1 MAEPLATGATAKT
14 TATRPSSHAVYQ
26 GASALDG
33 QDEIRILSTAG
44 ILGYGF
50 PLESLEAGM
59 RRKPHMISADGGSS
73 DPGPYYLGSGE
84 AFVSRLAMRRDLR
97 LMLHAA
103 LDAGIPLMVG
113 TAGGAGG
120 APHLDMLA
128 SIVREIAAEDG
139 LHFKMATIGAEQD
152 KTYLARQI
160 ESGRVRAL
168 GRLPDLDAA
177 LLDRVSRVVAMM
189 GPEPYMRALGEGAQ
203 VILGGRSTDPAPFAA
218 LALRAGLPEAVAW
231 YAGKML
237 ECGAAPA
244 TPKGP
249 DCLLATLRAD
259 SVTCEPTGTQRRCTV
274 MSVASHALHETASPV
289 RHTEPGGILDTEA
302 CHFEQVSDKAVRVT
316 GMRWIPDQTYK
327 VKLEGVEF
335 VGFRVGTVCATRD
348 PRLISQIEPYLELVK
363 ARVQAKASDMGVA
376 SNDYVLTIRCYGRNG
391 VMAEREPVLQPNAHE
406 LCFLVDVV
414 AAHAEQAAAV
424 LALARTNMLHNHFEG
439 RQCTEGNMAIP
450 YSPSDFKMGEVYRFV
465 LAHTMVLDDP
475 CAVFPMQIEEV

>member
-1 MAEPLATGATAKT
+1 MAERDTID
-14 TATRPSSHAVYQ
+14 TATQDTRALSSTAGTLAAQ
-26 GASALDG
+26 G
-33 QDEIRILSTAG
+33 EIRILSTAG

-50 PLESLEAGM
+50 PQESLDAGM
-59 RRKPHMISADGGSS
+59 ARQPHMISADGGSS

-103 LDAGIPLMVG
+103 LNAGIPFMVG

-120 APHLDMLA
+120 APHLEMLA

-139 LHFKMATIGAEQD
+139 LHFRMATINAEQD
-152 KTYLARQI
+152 KDFVAQRV

-168 GRLPDLDAA
+168 GRLPALNAA
-177 LLDRVSRVVAMM
+177 MLDRVSRIVAMM
-189 GPEPYMRALGEGAQ
+189 GPEPYMRALDDGAQ

-218 LALRAGLPEAVAW
+218 VALRAGMPPAAAW

-249 DCLLATLRAD
+249 DCLLATIRAD

-289 RHTEPGGILDTEA
+289 RHTEPGGVLDTA
-302 CHFEQVSDKAVRVT
+302 SCRFEQVSEKAVRVT
-316 GMRWIPDQTYK
+316 GMRWLPDHTYK

-335 VGFRVGTVCATRD
+335 VGHRAGTICATRD
-348 PRLISQIEPYLELVK
+348 PRLIGQIDPYLELVK
-363 ARVQAKASDMGVA
+363 ERVRTKAGDMGIA
-376 SNDYVLTIRCYGRNG
+376 SSDYVLTIRCYGRNG
-391 VMAEREPVLQPNAHE
+391 VMAEREPIAHPSTHE

-414 AAHAEQAAAV
+414 AANADQAAAV

-450 YSPSDFKMGEVYRFV
+450 YSPSDFKMGAVFRFI
-465 LAHTMVLDDP
+465 LAHTMELNDP
-475 CAVFPMQIEEV
+475 CEVFPIQYEEV